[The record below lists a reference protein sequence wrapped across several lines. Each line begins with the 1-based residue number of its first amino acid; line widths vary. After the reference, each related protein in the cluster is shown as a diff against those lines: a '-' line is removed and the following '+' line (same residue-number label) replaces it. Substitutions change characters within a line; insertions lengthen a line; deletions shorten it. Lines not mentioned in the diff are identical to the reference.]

1 METLEN
7 AGVVNDTT
15 ERVNWNLDL
24 IHSSIRFSVRH
35 LVVSEAH
42 GHFNSFKVNVNS
54 LRRGFAGAEAEV
66 RIDVKSIETGMP
78 DRNGHLLS
86 DDFFNAEKFPEII
99 FKSTSLEKID
109 DETYKVKGNLTIRD
123 VTKEVTLDATYGG
136 EILDQW
142 GFTRV
147 GFNVTGVINREDFGV
162 KFNTLLDTGAVALSK
177 NVKINCDMEL
187 TRK

>member
-1 METLEN
+1 
-7 AGVVNDTT
+7 
-15 ERVNWNLDL
+15 
-24 IHSSIRFSVRH
+24 
-35 LVVSEAH
+35 
-42 GHFNSFKVNVNS
+42 
-54 LRRGFAGAEAEV
+54 
-66 RIDVKSIETGMP
+66 
-78 DRNGHLLS
+78 LS